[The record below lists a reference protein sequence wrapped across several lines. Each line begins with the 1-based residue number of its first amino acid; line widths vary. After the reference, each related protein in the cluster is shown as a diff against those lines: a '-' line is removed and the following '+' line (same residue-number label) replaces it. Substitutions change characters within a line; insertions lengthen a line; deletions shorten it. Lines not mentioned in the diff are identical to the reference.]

1 MASRT
6 YIALVEEAQDGG
18 YGVSFPDLPGCVSGG
33 DDMDDAVKNAAEA
46 LSLHLDGMIEDGET
60 LPDARTL
67 DQVDNDLGKPAGRF
81 VYASVSAEIEDDSE
95 RVNVYLP
102 KSLLAQ
108 IQRFGERTGIDNR
121 STFVR
126 LAARYYLSREAEGE
140 TPRLKAGG
148 GMSPAKVPKARRKV
162 PSGGATEATA
172 PHGAMRENQP

>member
-46 LSLHLDGMIEDGET
+46 LSLHLDGLIEDGDA

-102 KSLLAQ
+102 KTLLAQ

-121 STFVR
+121 STFMR
-126 LAARYYLSREAEGE
+126 LAARYYLSREAEGAV
-140 TPRLKAGG
+140 PILKAGG
-148 GMSPAKVPKARRKV
+148 GPSGIRVVPKGKKAKSTTSSSTAR
-162 PSGGATEATA
+162 P
-172 PHGAMRENQP
+172 